1 MESPRGVVCPR
12 GPKRAVRGPS
22 LGLHGTAGLNFPVL
36 TPMVDP
42 PKQSNA
48 FPKEHN
54 RHSHSK
60 PQRRCWHGPD
70 TP

>member
-1 MESPRGVVCPR
+1 MESPRGAVCPR

-48 FPKEHN
+48 FPKEH
-54 RHSHSK
+54 K
-60 PQRRCWHGPD
+60 
-70 TP
+70 